1 MPPYDN
7 YQDAFEHENIK
18 KIKAEIEELEARR
31 KLESSLN
38 TLAVFAIIGIV
49 AVITLVAIVVLGA
62 DSGSYSH

>member
-1 MPPYDN
+1 MPQYDN

-18 KIKAEIEELEARR
+18 KIRAEIEELEARR

-49 AVITLVAIVVLGA
+49 AVIALVAIAIFGA
-62 DSGSYSH
+62 NSGSFAH